1 MFPASLAL
9 GGLASGH
16 RPCDVTR
23 AARRIRLRR
32 TGARRKE
39 TMVFGIHDGA
49 HPLRAVIN
57 FEVET
62 WLSPRT
68 E

>member
-9 GGLASGH
+9 GDLASGH
-16 RPCDVTR
+16 RLCDVAR
-23 AARRIRLRR
+23 AARRYASGGR
-32 TGARRKE
+32 ARRKE

-49 HPLRAVIN
+49 HRLRAVIN

-62 WLSPRT
+62 WLSPRI

>member
-1 MFPASLAL
+1 MRRERARRSENTVLAD
-9 GGLASGH
+9 
-16 RPCDVTR
+16 RR
-23 AARRIRLRR
+23 AA
-32 TGARRKE
+32 GE